1 MLRPSLRRLS
11 FFLPLLCPTL
21 TLALLFSQPAWAQAT
36 TQNAPPTRKAP
47 PPAVDQQQF
56 ISYWTTETG
65 WGTQLELRNNQATG
79 VLAVTPVLRATDGSE
94 TDLASVTVQPQDVQ
108 TLDVEAAVGTSAP
121 QLIGAYGS
129 VLLRYRASSFSALYA
144 VAMVHGIGHS
154 VALHIDGIGED
165 QSGITGGREGVWWL
179 PNATAS
185 DYLILG
191 NQGKTALPLTLTLF
205 DASGKSAAQNL
216 TLPPAAMNR
225 LSVRQLLKSQG
236 LSGSY
241 GGIQLS
247 AASHA
252 GSLNTLHV
260 VFDENVGFSAFL
272 KMFDY
277 DPRAKLSERDYAASG
292 TWTLRAPMLALST
305 PDPALAFPFG
315 TRLRPQ
321 LLIRNTTAKPIDASL
336 RFTWRHEDVG
346 GKAAGP
352 QLRLLPYETRRID
365 VAALQDGTTLPKDA
379 NWAVVILTSNA
390 VPDELM
396 AVAVSYDQE
405 LKYGAQTPFSDQLA
419 FHWAGSQWE
428 YDPHHDS
435 VITVGNG
442 GTKPTTAGLTIVY
455 NQGTQKYELEQ
466 TLQPDEQMWIDVGK
480 LIREHVAD
488 KNGKTLP
495 QDLTFGSY
503 DIRDLGN
510 KGIGALFEGKIMYD
524 TTYGHVTYGCG
535 VCCAYQP
542 PALWWDPLGI
552 AFQGTSGNGVN
563 AYDTCS
569 NSEEDITYLFNGHW
583 STANSSI
590 ATVNAYGTHTGQG
603 LGPTTTSTWASIQQ
617 WRPHSFNCPIG
628 VVRPGGGDN
637 VTPQIH
643 QGSCSGTDITGT
655 TQSVVIGQQIALCAT
670 YNLPSGV
677 SVTQQSWSPD
687 SNSTIVGGYNPSTA
701 SATIVTAQTNGQS
714 TTFYW
719 VTPGTSVL
727 SFNVVLSN
735 STAASATTTYNI
747 SGPNP
752 SMPAITLPTNGQLNT
767 DTLTGCSADPGG
779 QYLVFGNLTGA
790 VPQCSNPPSATGT
803 AGIQFTPP
811 TTQSPPGTFFFVQL
825 VDTDTVTYSAS
836 GSSRTCTSTPGLD
849 LLYPYQ
855 NKRGQLVNDAPALEL
870 LSTSTMESRSF
881 AATMYLMW
889 QSSTS
894 GSIPAPLGYVDW
906 NFSGSASEPQLN
918 STWGPATGSGSAG
931 SFVTATSPTFYPTW
945 QGVSVPQSSCH

>member
-11 FFLPLLCPTL
+11 FFLFLFCPTL

-47 PPAVDQQQF
+47 PPQSPPPAVDQEQF

-65 WGTQLELRNNQATG
+65 WRTQLELRNNQATG
-79 VLAVTPVLRATDGSE
+79 VLAVTPILRATDGSE
-94 TDLASVTVQPQDVQ
+94 TALASVTVQPQDVQ
-108 TLDVEAAVGTSAP
+108 ILDVEAAIGTSAP
-121 QLIGAYGS
+121 QLIGADGS

-154 VALHIDGIGED
+154 VAFHIDGIGED
-165 QSGITGGREGVWWL
+165 QLETAGGREGVWWL

-225 LSVRQLLKSQG
+225 LSVRQLLESKG

-241 GGIQLS
+241 GGIHLS

-277 DPRAKLSERDYAASG
+277 DPRAKLSERDYAATG
-292 TWTLRAPMLALST
+292 MWTLRAPMLALST

-321 LLIRNTTAKPIDASL
+321 LLIRSTTAKPIDASL
-336 RFTWRHEDVG
+336 RFTWRNGDAG

-352 QLRLLPYETRRID
+352 QLQLLPLETRRID

-379 NWAVVILTSNA
+379 NWAAVILTSNA
-390 VPDELM
+390 APDELI

-419 FHWAGSQWE
+419 FHWADSQWL

-442 GTKPTTAGLTIVY
+442 GAKPTTAAFTIVY
-455 NQGTQKYELEQ
+455 NQGAQKYELEQ
-466 TLQPDEQMWIDVGK
+466 ALQPDEQMWIDIGK
-480 LIREHVAD
+480 LIRENVAD

-495 QDLTFGSY
+495 QDLTYGSY

-535 VCCAYQP
+535 VCCGYKP
-542 PALWWDPLGI
+542 P
-552 AFQGTSGNGVN
+552 
-563 AYDTCS
+563 
-569 NSEEDITYLFNGHW
+569 
-583 STANSSI
+583 
-590 ATVNAYGTHTGQG
+590 
-603 LGPTTTSTWASIQQ
+603 
-617 WRPHSFNCPIG
+617 
-628 VVRPGGGDN
+628 
-637 VTPQIH
+637 
-643 QGSCSGTDITGT
+643 
-655 TQSVVIGQQIALCAT
+655 
-670 YNLPSGV
+670 
-677 SVTQQSWSPD
+677 
-687 SNSTIVGGYNPSTA
+687 
-701 SATIVTAQTNGQS
+701 
-714 TTFYW
+714 
-719 VTPGTSVL
+719 VL
-727 SFNVVLSN
+727 
-735 STAASATTTYNI
+735 
-747 SGPNP
+747 
-752 SMPAITLPTNGQLNT
+752 
-767 DTLTGCSADPGG
+767 
-779 QYLVFGNLTGA
+779 
-790 VPQCSNPPSATGT
+790 
-803 AGIQFTPP
+803 
-811 TTQSPPGTFFFVQL
+811 
-825 VDTDTVTYSAS
+825 
-836 GSSRTCTSTPGLD
+836 
-849 LLYPYQ
+849 
-855 NKRGQLVNDAPALEL
+855 
-870 LSTSTMESRSF
+870 
-881 AATMYLMW
+881 
-889 QSSTS
+889 
-894 GSIPAPLGYVDW
+894 
-906 NFSGSASEPQLN
+906 
-918 STWGPATGSGSAG
+918 
-931 SFVTATSPTFYPTW
+931 
-945 QGVSVPQSSCH
+945 